1 MVTRLFDLKLSY
13 TPTEH
18 KQAKKPLRRKKKP
31 IQFSKRSLFTLPL
44 DIIRKKIPPSEN

>member
-18 KQAKKPLRRKKKP
+18 KYAKKNHLGEKKTYSV
-31 IQFSKRSLFTLPL
+31 Q
-44 DIIRKKIPPSEN
+44 